1 MNGRIM
7 SVFKIIR
14 LSLLLIVLCGIVYPV
29 AMTGLAQTIFP
40 SQADGSLVKNSDGR
54 VVGSEL
60 IGQNFKS
67 PQYFQGRVSSIENN
81 GAATGSN
88 NYAPS
93 NEDMLKRT
101 EDSIKV
107 LKKEN
112 PELDK
117 KDIPLDLITNS
128 GSGLDPHISVRAAKF
143 QAERVS
149 EETGIKK
156 TELLAMIN
164 DSTTN
169 RSLGIFGEPHVN
181 VLELNMKVQD
191 VME

>member
-1 MNGRIM
+1 M
-7 SVFKIIR
+7 SVLKIIR

-40 SQADGSLVKNSDGR
+40 SQADGSLVKNSDGK

-60 IGQNFKS
+60 IGQNYKS

-81 GAATGSN
+81 GASTGSN

-107 LKKEN
+107 LQKEN

-128 GSGLDPHISVRAAKF
+128 GSGLDPHISVRAAEF

-149 EETGIKK
+149 EKTGIKK
-156 TELLAMIN
+156 EELLAMIK

>member
-40 SQADGSLVKNSDGR
+40 SQADGSLVKNSDGK

-60 IGQNFKS
+60 IGQNYKS

-81 GAATGSN
+81 GASTGSN

-101 EDSIKV
+101 EDSINV
-107 LKKEN
+107 LQKEN

-128 GSGLDPHISVRAAKF
+128 GSGLDPHISVRAAEF

-156 TELLAMIN
+156 EELLAMIK

>member
-40 SQADGSLVKNSDGR
+40 SQADGSLVKNSDGK

-60 IGQNFKS
+60 IGQNYKS

-128 GSGLDPHISVRAAKF
+128 GSGLDPHISVRAAEF

-156 TELLAMIN
+156 EELLAMIK